1 MDGGMDGC
9 SFACLCRKPGG
20 GGGEIDGSVTDRQ
33 IDRQKDS

>member
-1 MDGGMDGC
+1 MDVRLL
-9 SFACLCRKPGG
+9 ACAESGG